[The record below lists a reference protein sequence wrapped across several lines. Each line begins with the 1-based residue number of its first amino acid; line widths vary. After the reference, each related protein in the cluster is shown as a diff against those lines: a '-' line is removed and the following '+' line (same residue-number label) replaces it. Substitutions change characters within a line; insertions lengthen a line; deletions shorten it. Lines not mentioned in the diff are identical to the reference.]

1 MNEKRHR
8 RKAGASADKEVRE
21 VRIMKV
27 KGVNLGNWLVLEKW
41 MSPALF
47 AGTTAEDEYYL
58 PRQLSKEVYE
68 ARIKI
73 HRSEYIT
80 ERDFVTIKSM
90 GMEAVRIPV
99 PYFIFGD
106 REPFIG
112 CIEELD
118 KAFNWAEAYGL
129 QILID
134 LHTAPLGQNGF
145 DNGGICG
152 VCKWSKHPEE
162 VEFVLSVL
170 ERLAERYGERKGLWG
185 IEVINEPVT
194 ENMWETMKVPE
205 RYPAVDP
212 ELAEGSG
219 PVTLDFLRGFYK
231 DAYDRIRKYMPEE
244 KYVVIH
250 DGFELK
256 AWKGYMQEEKYKNVV
271 LDTHQY
277 LMVAEANGCEQTMEG
292 YLKYIREHFQKDIQ
306 EMEEYFPVICGE
318 WCLFNS
324 LACGWDTKGGQSVL
338 NGLDGEVESS
348 VSDEEKKEYEIRM
361 PDVEEYDKEMILAF
375 EKDVLGIYLSG
386 HPLERYRNI
395 MEKMISAK
403 TTDFQPDEESGVP
416 KVYDGQKVIIGG
428 MITEKTIKYT
438 RNNKV
443 MAFLTVEDLL
453 GTVEIVVFPRDYEK
467 WQAML
472 NEDARVFVQG
482 RVNAEDDKPSKL
494 ICEKIQNFKEIHKE
508 IWIQFQNM
516 EAYQSMERELYNIL
530 RESDGKDR
538 VVIYVREPKAVKRLS
553 ENWTVNGDEELIQK
567 LAEKFGMENVKTI

>member
-185 IEVINEPVT
+185 IEVINE
-194 ENMWETMKVPE
+194 
-205 RYPAVDP
+205 
-212 ELAEGSG
+212 L
-219 PVTLDFLRGFYK
+219 
-231 DAYDRIRKYMPEE
+231 PEE
-244 KYVVIH
+244 KF
-250 DGFELK
+250 DS
-256 AWKGYMQEEKYKNVV
+256 VV
-271 LDTHQY
+271 LAVAHQ
-277 LMVAEANGCEQTMEG
+277 LFTG
-292 YLKYIREHFQKDIQ
+292 IDI
-306 EMEEYFPVICGE
+306 E
-318 WCLFNS
+318 S
-324 LACGWDTKGGQSVL
+324 LS
-338 NGLDGEVESS
+338 
-348 VSDEEKKEYEIRM
+348 
-361 PDVEEYDKEMILAF
+361 
-375 EKDVLGIYLSG
+375 
-386 HPLERYRNI
+386 
-395 MEKMISAK
+395 K
-403 TTDFQPDEESGVP
+403 TRS
-416 KVYDGQKVIIGG
+416 
-428 MITEKTIKYT
+428 
-438 RNNKV
+438 
-443 MAFLTVEDLL
+443 
-453 GTVEIVVFPRDYEK
+453 VVFDVKGFLPKESVD
-467 WQAML
+467 
-472 NEDARVFVQG
+472 G
-482 RVNAEDDKPSKL
+482 RL
-494 ICEKIQNFKEIHKE
+494 
-508 IWIQFQNM
+508 
-516 EAYQSMERELYNIL
+516 
-530 RESDGKDR
+530 
-538 VVIYVREPKAVKRLS
+538 
-553 ENWTVNGDEELIQK
+553 
-567 LAEKFGMENVKTI
+567 